1 MSERKVLNKYY
12 PPDFDASKLPRVKRE
27 KNRQFTIRLMAP
39 FNMRC
44 TTCGEYIYRGKK
56 FNARK
61 EDVIGKLYLG
71 IQIYR
76 FYIKCTKCLAE
87 ITFVTDPESQDY
99 AMENGAI
106 RNFESVRL
114 AEKQAEHEEKQKK
127 EEEANNPMK
136 LLENRTKDSRREMAI
151 LETLE
156 DLREM
161 NMKNA
166 NFDPLAVIKE
176 KEEYERQLQRLQE
189 EEDEKEIERIFGKR
203 KNGEN
208 SIVEEETIV
217 IKKSRSGEENDVA
230 EVKEEKVD
238 LNVMKKE
245 SENGLGNNVAKAASK
260 ITKTNVASFIKKK
273 DAIVVVKLEPVE
285 VEATKANETAKSQQ
299 ATISKPLLSIAYSD
313 SDESDEN

>member
-1 MSERKVLNKYY
+1 MRQNCH
-12 PPDFDASKLPRVKRE
+12 ASNARRIANSL
-27 KNRQFTIRLMAP
+27 FGSWHRL
-39 FNMRC
+39 
-44 TTCGEYIYRGKK
+44 TCVAQHAASTFIEAKK

-260 ITKTNVASFIKKK
+260 ITKTNVASFIKKR